1 MDGWSPAHSRRHPS
15 AKVYPGGTR
24 ALSDFTLATDDG
36 ELVVLVGRSGCGKST
51 VLRLIAGLE
60 ARNVVFHSGVAL
72 GDAVVRRIRRLPGEP
87 CAACRSLGRRAW
99 APPATSPGPWRA
111 PSSIGS
117 CAKTSRRFAPK
128 SPRAPM
134 EVVCHSSSS
143 ASSEIS

>member
-1 MDGWSPAHSRRHPS
+1 MRPKPWTAGHPPT
-15 AKVYPGGTR
+15 AGVTVYPGETR
-24 ALSDFTLATDDG
+24 ALSHFTLATDDG
-36 ELVVLVGRSGCGKST
+36 ELVVLVGPSGCGKST

-72 GDAVVRRIRRLPGEP
+72 ADAVVRRIRRLPGEP
-87 CAACRSLGRRAW
+87 WAACRSLGRAW